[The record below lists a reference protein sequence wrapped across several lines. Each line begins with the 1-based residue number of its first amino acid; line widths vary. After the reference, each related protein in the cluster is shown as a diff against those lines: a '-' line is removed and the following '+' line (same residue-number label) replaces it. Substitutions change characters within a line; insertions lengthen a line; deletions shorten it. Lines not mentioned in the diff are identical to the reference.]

1 MVAQS
6 SGNNSAT
13 EPIMSFSSHPPVPMT
28 ALVFLNNILASTEV
42 FSNPKNLIDILPSP
56 ITLSTAIDPRVNQ
69 LARIIADYSAIL
81 QARQHHA
88 VLLADDRPFLAP
100 LPQIIRFPAV
110 HRTVSENFI
119 SKLNATM
126 SACARALST
135 HLIEAK
141 ELALGKIIFTQI
153 EDILAV
159 WTPSQDQIQAIIEY
173 KNIRL
178 RCLTVHKQDGSL
190 LDFYQ
195 PLGSRNCSPPRP
207 AQPVTPIFV
216 NGASQAKTMDTPVLN
231 KRPTR
236 KSSRKKTVP
245 PQPVNKHP
253 VTGTRPG
260 SRPMNQPSTGT
271 RPPEAITEIF
281 RLIVD
286 DDIRLTF
293 VIGGKS
299 IEALDLTLSID
310 PDGSISSKLYKKPM
324 EARDTADHTWK

>member
-1 MVAQS
+1 MTTILNLVTLLFKMVAQS

-13 EPIMSFSSHPPVPMT
+13 EPIMSFSPHPPVRMT

-88 VLLADDRPFLAP
+88 VLLADDRPFFAP

-141 ELALGKIIFTQI
+141 ELALGKI
-153 EDILAV
+153 
-159 WTPSQDQIQAIIEY
+159 
-173 KNIRL
+173 
-178 RCLTVHKQDGSL
+178 
-190 LDFYQ
+190 LDAKSRSNSGHHRVQELKFA
-195 PLGSRNCSPPRP
+195 LG
-207 AQPVTPIFV
+207 V
-216 NGASQAKTMDTPVLN
+216 
-231 KRPTR
+231 
-236 KSSRKKTVP
+236 
-245 PQPVNKHP
+245 
-253 VTGTRPG
+253 
-260 SRPMNQPSTGT
+260 
-271 RPPEAITEIF
+271 
-281 RLIVD
+281 
-286 DDIRLTF
+286 
-293 VIGGKS
+293 
-299 IEALDLTLSID
+299 
-310 PDGSISSKLYKKPM
+310 
-324 EARDTADHTWK
+324 